1 MVKALDDVGIR
12 WLTRVIQAVWRDKK
26 IPDEWKESVMVPIFK
41 KKGNIHEC
49 GNYRGIKLLSHCMK
63 IMERIID
70 ARIREIVEHQLGE
83 EQFGFRKG
91 VGTTDP
97 LFISCP
103 IFSYMRIH
111 VTKHHQNFL
120 CIRKVYQFL

>member
-1 MVKALDDVGIR
+1 MGPDGVAADMVKALDDVGVR

-41 KKGNIHEC
+41 KKGSIHEC

-83 EQFGFRKG
+83 E
-91 VGTTDP
+91 
-97 LFISCP
+97 
-103 IFSYMRIH
+103 
-111 VTKHHQNFL
+111 
-120 CIRKVYQFL
+120 